1 MTDGPR
7 THLST
12 GSTTKRAASLSGW
25 GTAWVLGI
33 GLILA
38 VASPAYAMHIAEQIL
53 PAPWAGLWFL
63 VALPAVYWGLRQIR
77 RRGERDP
84 RYKALVG
91 LVGSAVFLISCM
103 PIPVPWTGTCAH
115 PCGTGLAAV
124 LIGPGPTIVVA
135 SIALLFQALFL
146 AHGGLTTLG
155 GNIVSLGVA
164 GAFSGY
170 LIFVVVRRV
179 SGSALAAAFAAGL
192 LSDWI
197 TYAMTS
203 LQLATALHGE
213 GSVLSMFLAVLI
225 AFAPTQVPLGI
236 AEGFVSMAAY
246 GFIRNRRPEL
256 LSSLSPGRNA

>member
-77 RRGERDP
+77 RRAERDP
-84 RYKALVG
+84 RYNALVG

-103 PIPVPWTGTCAH
+103 PILGRHLGYDTLLVDLVEKRVLESACFSDIRDVQAVPG
-115 PCGTGLAAV
+115 
-124 LIGPGPTIVVA
+124 
-135 SIALLFQALFL
+135 
-146 AHGGLTTLG
+146 GGL
-155 GNIVSLGVA
+155 
-164 GAFSGY
+164 
-170 LIFVVVRRV
+170 
-179 SGSALAAAFAAGL
+179 
-192 LSDWI
+192 
-197 TYAMTS
+197 
-203 LQLATALHGE
+203 
-213 GSVLSMFLAVLI
+213 
-225 AFAPTQVPLGI
+225 
-236 AEGFVSMAAY
+236 
-246 GFIRNRRPEL
+246 
-256 LSSLSPGRNA
+256 